1 MIRINL
7 LGGPKAAPEAAGP
20 AAVAPGAIIVAVAV
34 LVALGLVSAL
44 SYFVVEKDIQNL
56 DTQISEQ
63 KREQA
68 RLAGIKAQ
76 AVSYLRT
83 LNELKLQKDTVD
95 ALAKSRVGPV
105 ELMRALGVTAT
116 RDNDLFLNTVTNQA
130 GHLAIEGTSGS
141 ITAVADFL
149 GNLQKSGAFD
159 NVQLR
164 QSFQNNKGSR
174 LSYNF
179 SIDCV
184 FKPSSSA
191 QEAPAGAPAAPARRA
206 GL

>member
-7 LGGPKAAPEAAGP
+7 LGGPKVVPEAAGP

-34 LVALGLVSAL
+34 FVALGLVSAL
-44 SYFVVEKDIQNL
+44 TYFVVNKDIQNL
-56 DTQISEQ
+56 NTQIAEQ

-68 RLAGIKAQ
+68 RLAGVKAQ
-76 AVSYLRT
+76 AESYLRT

-116 RDNDLFLNTVTNQA
+116 RDSDLYLHSVTNQS
-130 GHLAIEGTSGS
+130 GHLAISGTSNS
-141 ITAVADFL
+141 INSLADFL
-149 GNLQKSGAFD
+149 GNLQKSGAFQD
-159 NVQLR
+159 VQLKR
-164 QSFQNNKGSR
+164 SYQNNQGSR

-179 SIDCV
+179 AIECV
-184 FKPSSSA
+184 FKPSS
-191 QEAPAGAPAAPARRA
+191 APETPATPARRA